1 VKVVRQRRCTHDKA
15 WLRGRVMVLL
25 PSQKTS
31 AFAFCGNVAQAMPKV
46 LQQEYDIGPP
56 SSTKIFHEIS
66 ERRGGQP
73 NVLLRVAA

>member
-1 VKVVRQRRCTHDKA
+1 
-15 WLRGRVMVLL
+15 MVLL